1 MPRPTALGSGAD
13 PLIWLGL
20 AAATLFFVA
29 TGAVAYLNFQTLKQ
43 DSALVVRTGDTLTAL
58 EDVLSTVRDAE
69 TGQRGY
75 LLTDKESYLGPYNAA
90 AQEIGPRFDVLR
102 RLTNDNPAQ
111 QDRLAT
117 LKQHIDAKLVE
128 LKQTIDLRQ
137 TQRQAAALA
146 VVQSDRGKQ
155 DMDAIRDQVS
165 AMEQEEIDLRAKRLA
180 EMADAYWRAIASG
193 IISSLLGL
201 GLTGVVGFLIV
212 RSEAARRREDWLQ
225 TGRVGLSKAMLGDQ
239 PINQLG
245 DNILGYLCRYLD
257 AHAGAAFSRDRNG
270 PYRRMSTYGVPA
282 DTKILDHFANGE
294 GLLGQAAVD
303 GRSILVRDVPDGYLA
318 IGSSFGKGKPRH
330 LVVAP
335 AIVDGSTNA
344 VLEFGFVHP
353 LNDDALSLLEQMS
366 EGIGIAVRSANYRAE
381 LQNFLEETQR
391 QAEELQAQG
400 EELRVS
406 NEELEEQGR
415 ALKESRSRLELQQA
429 ELEQTNSQLEE
440 QAQQLENQRD
450 DLERV
455 NDIVRQR
462 AQELERASQYK
473 SDFLANM
480 SHELRTP
487 LNSLLILA
495 KLLADNDTGRLSEE
509 QVRYAQTIQSSG
521 NDLLTLINDILDLSK
536 IEAGHMEIKP
546 EPLALVRLTK
556 DLTNLFAPVA
566 EKKSLEFRVE
576 VAPECPAYIET
587 DGQRLEQVLR
597 NLLSNAFKFT
607 EHGKVELSIGRASD
621 GQIALSV
628 ADTGIGISQDKQNAV
643 FEPFR
648 QADGTISRKYGG
660 TGLGLSICRELV
672 RLLGGTLALRS
683 VEGQGSTF
691 TVLVPETFG
700 VAKAQPRADT
710 PRASPA
716 PLTVEAPQPVAAL
729 GATRRPD
736 RQLEDDRKQL
746 SGQRRVLLI
755 IEDDQS
761 FARILQDLS
770 HEMEFECLV
779 AGSATEAL
787 ALAKEF
793 IPSAV
798 VLDVGLPD
806 HSGLWVLDQLKRDV
820 RTRHIPVHVVSATD
834 NAQTALSLGAIG
846 YLVKPVKHEDLTEV
860 LKKLETKLAQR
871 MRRVLIV
878 EDDAVQRDAVQR
890 LLGSHEVETVA
901 AATAAECLLLL
912 KNQTFDCMV
921 LDLSLPDASGYSLLE
936 TLSQEG
942 AYSFPP
948 VIVYTGRDLSGEEE
962 QRLRRYSKSII
973 IKGAKSPKRLL
984 DEVSLFLHR
993 VISDLPDEQQRM
1005 IRQARNRDALLE
1017 GRRILVVE
1025 DDVRNVYSL
1034 TSILEPRGARVQI
1047 ARNGREAIEAI
1058 DKCFR
1063 EGSAIDLVLMDVMMP
1078 VMDGLMATEKI
1089 RQNPD
1094 WRKLPIIMLTAKAM
1108 PDDQERCLS
1117 AGANDYMAKP
1127 LDVEKLLS
1135 LVRVWMPNN

>member
-1 MPRPTALGSGAD
+1 MPRSTAQGSGAD

-43 DSALVVRTGDTLTAL
+43 DTALVVRSGDTLTAL
-58 EDVLSTVRDAE
+58 DDVLSAIRDAE

-75 LLTDKESYLGPYNAA
+75 LLTEKESYLGPYNAA
-90 AQEIGPRFDVLR
+90 VQDIGPRFDRLR
-102 RLTNDNPAQ
+102 RLTIDNPAQ
-111 QDRLAT
+111 RDPLAA
-117 LKQHIDAKLVE
+117 LKQHIDAKLAE
-128 LKQTIDLRQ
+128 LQQTIDLRQ
-137 TQRQAAALA
+137 TQGQAAAIA

-155 DMDAIRDQVS
+155 DMDAIRDQVA
-165 AMEQEEIDLRAKRLA
+165 AMEREEIDLRAKRLE
-180 EMADAYWRAIASG
+180 EMADAYWRAIVGG

-201 GLTGVVGFLIV
+201 GLTGVVGFLIL

-239 PINQLG
+239 PIDQLG

-270 PYRRMSTYGVPA
+270 PYRRVSSYGVPA
-282 DTKILDHFANGE
+282 DAKILDHFASGE

-318 IGSSFGKGKPRH
+318 IGSAFGEGKPRH

-353 LNDDALSLLEQMS
+353 LKEDALSLLEQMS

-415 ALKESRSRLELQQA
+415 ALKELRSRLELQQA

-455 NDIVRQR
+455 NDIVRLR

-546 EPLALVRLTK
+546 EPLALARLTR

-566 EKKSLEFRVE
+566 EKRNLEFRVE
-576 VAPECPAYIET
+576 VAPECPAYIDT

-607 EHGKVELSIGRASD
+607 ERGKVELSVGRASD

-628 ADTGIGISQDKQNAV
+628 ADTGIGISQEKQNAV

-691 TVLVPETFG
+691 TVLVPEVFSA
-700 VAKAQPRADT
+700 AKVQPRAEA

-716 PLTVEAPQPVAAL
+716 PLTVETPQPIAAPVVN
-729 GATRRPD
+729 RRPG
-736 RQLEDDRKQL
+736 RQVEDDRDRL
-746 SGQRRVLLI
+746 SGQRRVLLV

-787 ALAKEF
+787 ALATEF
-793 IPSAV
+793 LPSAV

-806 HSGLWVLDQLKRDV
+806 HSGLWVLDRLKRDT

-846 YLVKPVKHEDLTEV
+846 YALKPVKHEDLTEV

-878 EDDAVQRDAVQR
+878 EDDPVQRDAVRR

-973 IKGAKSPKRLL
+973 IKGAKSPERLL
-984 DEVSLFLHR
+984 DEVSLFLHQ

-1058 DKCFR
+1058 DKSFK

-1135 LVRVWMPNN
+1135 LVRVWMPND

>member
-1 MPRPTALGSGAD
+1 MPRSTALGSGAD
-13 PLIWLGL
+13 LLIWLGL

-43 DSALVVRTGDTLTAL
+43 DSALVVRSGETLTAL
-58 EDVLSTVRDAE
+58 EDVLSTVKDAE

-75 LLTDKESYLGPYNAA
+75 LLTDNESYLRPYTIAVE
-90 AQEIGPRFDVLR
+90 QIGRRLDGLR
-102 RLTNDNPAQ
+102 RLTTDNPTQ
-111 QDRLAT
+111 QDRLGSV
-117 LKQHIDAKLVE
+117 KQHTDAKLAE
-128 LKQTIDLRQ
+128 LKQTVDLRQ
-137 TQRQAAALA
+137 SQGKAAALA
-146 VVQSDRGKQ
+146 VVQTDRGKVE
-155 DMDAIRDQVS
+155 MDAIRADIS

-180 EMADAYWRAIASG
+180 EMADAYWRAIAGG

-201 GLTGVVGFLIV
+201 GLTGVVGFLIL
-212 RSEAARRREDWLQ
+212 RNEAARRREDWLQ

-239 PINQLG
+239 PINELS
-245 DNILGYLCRYLD
+245 DNILSYLCRYLD
-257 AHAGAAFSRDRNG
+257 AHAGAAFSKDRNG

-282 DTKILDHFANGE
+282 ETKILDHFASGD

-318 IGSSFGKGKPRH
+318 IGSAFGEGKPRH

-335 AIVDGSTNA
+335 AIVDESTNA

-353 LNDDALSLLEQMS
+353 LNEDALSLLEQMS

-450 DLERV
+450 NLERV
-455 NDIVRQR
+455 NDIVRLR

-546 EPLALVRLTK
+546 EPLALIRLTK
-556 DLTNLFAPVA
+556 DLTNLFTPVA
-566 EKKSLEFRVE
+566 EKKNLEFRVE
-576 VAPECPAYIET
+576 VAPECPTYIET

-607 EHGKVELSIGRASD
+607 EQGKVELNVGRASD

-628 ADTGIGISQDKQNAV
+628 ADTGIGISHEKQNAV

-683 VEGQGSTF
+683 AEGEGATF
-691 TVLVPETFG
+691 TVLIPQTYSVTRVRPRERP
-700 VAKAQPRADT
+700 AKA
-710 PRASPA
+710 PA
-716 PLTVEAPQPVAAL
+716 PIFAFETPQPVSTAADN
-729 GATRRPD
+729 REP
-736 RQLEDDRKQL
+736 RQVEDDRERL
-746 SGQRRVLLI
+746 TGQRRVLLI

-761 FARILQDLS
+761 FAGILRDLS

-846 YLVKPVKHEDLTEV
+846 YALKPVKRDDLTEV
-860 LKKLETKLAQR
+860 LRKLETRLAQR

-921 LDLSLPDASGYSLLE
+921 LDLSLPDASGYSL
-936 TLSQEG
+936 
-942 AYSFPP
+942 
-948 VIVYTGRDLSGEEE
+948 
-962 QRLRRYSKSII
+962 
-973 IKGAKSPKRLL
+973 
-984 DEVSLFLHR
+984 
-993 VISDLPDEQQRM
+993 
-1005 IRQARNRDALLE
+1005 
-1017 GRRILVVE
+1017 
-1025 DDVRNVYSL
+1025 
-1034 TSILEPRGARVQI
+1034 
-1047 ARNGREAIEAI
+1047 
-1058 DKCFR
+1058 
-1063 EGSAIDLVLMDVMMP
+1063 
-1078 VMDGLMATEKI
+1078 
-1089 RQNPD
+1089 
-1094 WRKLPIIMLTAKAM
+1094 
-1108 PDDQERCLS
+1108 
-1117 AGANDYMAKP
+1117 
-1127 LDVEKLLS
+1127 
-1135 LVRVWMPNN
+1135 